1 MPLKW
6 LTWIRNKELGLL
18 NNLWQEDKKSSVDIS
33 SEFTALKEI
42 NEKIWDIED
51 DIRDKERAKE
61 FDEKFIELA
70 RSVYFSND
78 KRAEINMKL
87 GSELIEEKSYS
98 DYTWKFNSLTYQRMF
113 MVDAPAR
120 VGKWGIFYIHH
131 LRHKL
136 KHCVNDKTRLRI
148 RYG

>member
-1 MPLKW
+1 MTIKVELAYGELLDKITI
-6 LTWIRNKELGLL
+6 LQIKSERISDATKVANVNKELGLL
-18 NNLWQEDKKSSVDIS
+18 NNLWQADKKSSVDIS

-61 FDEKFIELA
+61 FDEIFIELA

-78 KRAEINMKL
+78 KRAEIKREINMKL

-98 DYTWKFNSLTYQRMF
+98 DYT
-113 MVDAPAR
+113 
-120 VGKWGIFYIHH
+120 
-131 LRHKL
+131 
-136 KHCVNDKTRLRI
+136 
-148 RYG
+148 